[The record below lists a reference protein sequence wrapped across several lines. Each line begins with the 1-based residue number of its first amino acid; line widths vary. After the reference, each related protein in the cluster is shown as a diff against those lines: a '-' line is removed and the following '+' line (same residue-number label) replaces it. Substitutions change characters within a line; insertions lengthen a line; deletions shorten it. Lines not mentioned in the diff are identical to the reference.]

1 MNLPDERPRLRLR
14 TIEDALGLIPHLLG
28 FHPEESLVV
37 LVVDGGLVAVT
48 ARVDLAESSLPD
60 GVEAVLSR
68 IWRRFPAAD
77 AWFVAYTADADLGWA
92 VLERCDAF
100 LDTAAFRRLTL
111 VDGGRWRTD
120 HPDGPCGR
128 HDPTASLMAAEATVH
143 GLVAR
148 PSRAD
153 LARLLDGPPEDEV
166 DGLLALA
173 GRVDAELAGLR
184 QGRWA
189 GVMGEA
195 LRGFRL
201 RQQLTDADAARLALL
216 AAHPDARDVALLAMA
231 RPEASQHLDLW
242 RRVVNRT
249 PPAHQGYALALLG
262 MAAWITGEGALASMC
277 LERAELLVPES
288 YLVGILG
295 HVTDAVVPPSVW
307 DELRPGLL
315 ASASAPVRRAVPRPL
330 SPSGR

>member
-14 TIEDALGLIPHLLG
+14 TIDDALGLIPHLLG

-37 LVVDGGLVAVT
+37 LVVDDGIVAVT

-68 IWRRFPAAD
+68 IWRRFPGAD
-77 AWFVAYTADADLGWA
+77 AWFVAYTADEELGWS

-100 LDTAAFRRLTL
+100 LGGRAFRRLTL
-111 VDGGRWRTD
+111 VDGDRWRAD
-120 HPDGPCGR
+120 HPGGPCGR
-128 HDPTASLMAAEATVH
+128 HDPTTSPMAAEAIVH

-153 LARLLDGPPEDEV
+153 LARLLDGPPEDEL
-166 DGLLALA
+166 DSLLALA
-173 GRVDAELAGLR
+173 SRVDAELAGLR
-184 QGRWA
+184 EGRWA
-189 GVMGEA
+189 GLMGQA
-195 LRGFRL
+195 LRSYRIRQRL
-201 RQQLTDADAARLALL
+201 DDADAARLAIL
-216 AAHPDARDVALLAMA
+216 AAHPDARDVALLAMSRA
-231 RPEASQHLDLW
+231 EAGHHLDLW

-249 PPAHQGYALALLG
+249 PPVHQGYALALLG

-277 LERAELLVPES
+277 LERAELLVRES
-288 YLVGILG
+288 YLVGILA

-307 DELRPGLL
+307 DEMRPGLL
-315 ASASAPVRRAVPRPL
+315 ASARGPVRRAVPRPV